1 MERAIQPSL
10 GPRLTWRGAKP
21 HPAPCHPSV
30 AWPRPARAAPAPPAS
45 SSALP
50 SLRNSP
56 PLSLIARGLVLAAAQ
71 QRQST
76 PADAAFNVSVNV
88 NTKGSPASSD
98 TDALDAMDNSSLTS
112 MDWPEWIAA
121 TSSSDSDGGVLLPDA
136 AERSTLQGESSSN
149 GGVTTQESRTTV
161 AGAVTLP
168 DGEVL
173 TGAVVASSTTTTV
186 SEPTAN
192 GQASHGRD
200 VVSWTGPQGGPQQQ
214 VSTTTIRM
222 AFYAVAASFDRRQL
236 ETQLKTTYGSSN
248 VHKYPDVIHVQTAPG
263 KNGGPGSDV
272 FFFDFGVVACWALTQ
287 EQEREVVRN
296 LAVQCAVQP
305 LPEKDHETDVFR
317 CTYTSNPEYA
327 VRRANGPNGQP
338 TGHGQPAGHSATA
351 NSQPAPAPTATST
364 NGLATAMAAMAA
376 LTTAPPGAPTAAAV
390 APLSVDF
397 DDESLAIGLVG
408 RRVTRRGERGV
419 VTSAPPSAG
428 VAGAGVLAGGAG
440 GRAAAEATAESSAPG
455 AGPFSPSLL
464 PFPPR
469 ISDDT
474 VMLHVRHIGDIAT
487 QLAVSYGLAQSTKMC
502 VFEKATAALG
512 AETESLPVL
521 LAENGKVHLSD
532 TEIGKL
538 LGRVFVLKRSVN
550 LLGSVLGTPEFFW
563 YAPDQLQA
571 LYSRITEYVELSTR
585 AQLLNGRFE
594 VLQELLE
601 LLRAQEENRHGTRL
615 ELVVIWLI
623 VVEVVLGVFELL
635 EMFGVIG
642 IPHGGM
648 H

>member
-1 MERAIQPSL
+1 
-10 GPRLTWRGAKP
+10 
-21 HPAPCHPSV
+21 
-30 AWPRPARAAPAPPAS
+30 
-45 SSALP
+45 
-50 SLRNSP
+50 
-56 PLSLIARGLVLAAAQ
+56 
-71 QRQST
+71 
-76 PADAAFNVSVNV
+76 
-88 NTKGSPASSD
+88 
-98 TDALDAMDNSSLTS
+98 MDNSSLTS

-136 AERSTLQGESSSN
+136 AERSTLQQQGESSN
-149 GGVTTQESRTTV
+149 GGTSEMSSSALAAAVATAGGELVAGAAVSSRTTTAAGKAANGLNGHKGQ
-161 AGAVTLP
+161 AGARLAAP
-168 DGEVL
+168 PPQ
-173 TGAVVASSTTTTV
+173 VA
-186 SEPTAN
+186 
-192 GQASHGRD
+192 
-200 VVSWTGPQGGPQQQ
+200 
-214 VSTTTIRM
+214 TTTIRM

-236 ETQLKTTYGSSN
+236 ETRLKTTYGSSN

-317 CTYTSNPEYA
+317 CTYTSNPEHA
-327 VRRANGPNGQP
+327 VRRSNDPNGQP
-338 TGHGQPAGHSATA
+338 TGQPITNGQTPTVLPAASLGSMSMSAEFDDDSSPTVARRITRRAQRAVAVPTVAGPAAVGAVAATA
-351 NSQPAPAPTATST
+351 
-364 NGLATAMAAMAA
+364 AA
-376 LTTAPPGAPTAAAV
+376 LGGGGGGSRVAAAV
-390 APLSVDF
+390 AAP
-397 DDESLAIGLVG
+397 AQ
-408 RRVTRRGERGV
+408 
-419 VTSAPPSAG
+419 APPEPEVEELAASA
-428 VAGAGVLAGGAG
+428 
-440 GRAAAEATAESSAPG
+440 
-455 AGPFSPSLL
+455 AGPFSLL
-464 PFPPR
+464 TFAPR

-502 VFEKATAALG
+502 VFEKATEALG
-512 AETESLPVL
+512 QETEPLPVL
-521 LAENGKVHLSD
+521 LAEHGLVHLD
-532 TEIGKL
+532 QKEIGQL

-563 YAPDQLQA
+563 YAPDQMQA

-601 LLRAQEENRHGTRL
+601 LLRAQEENRHGVRL
-615 ELVVIWLI
+615 ELVIIWLI

-642 IPHGGM
+642 PKHGGGM
-648 H
+648 F